1 MNPTAVLYNIGWKLS
16 GPLLAVSGLFSPK
29 LARAVAGRREAVSR
43 FQAWAGSH
51 RAGPDLP
58 PLLMLHGASAGELT
72 GAFPVIREL
81 RRSIPDLQVVVTYSS
96 PSGEQVA
103 DDIEPETHWFVPF
116 DRPDHARAVLE
127 ALRPNALVFAKLD
140 VWPTLT
146 DQAVQLGIPVGMI
159 NATVRS
165 GSGRL
170 RFPGRQLLQ
179 SAYSRLKAVGAVSP
193 EEQRR
198 LLRLG
203 VPPAA
208 IRITGDASFDQAL
221 SRVQSAEHLP
231 ARLPERAAGW
241 VRLIAGSTWPA
252 DEDFLLDA
260 VAQEPRVELVIVPHE
275 PAPESVERLAAE
287 VERRLGAPARLWSE
301 LMEQN
306 SRSQSAAPLIVDA
319 VGLLAELYAEADIAY
334 VGGGLDGTGLHS
346 VIEPAAAS
354 LPVLFG
360 SRHDR
365 WEARELIAA
374 GGAMELEPS
383 STGTIPLLRD
393 REGLAAMGSAARAYV
408 LGKAGAARAGADMVA
423 DLLGD

>member
-1 MNPTAVLYNIGWKLS
+1 MNPTAVLYNIGWQLS
-16 GPLLAVSGLFSPK
+16 GPLLAVAGLFSPK
-29 LARAVAGRREAVSR
+29 LARAVAGRREAVTR

-51 RAGPDLP
+51 RAGPDLQ

-72 GAFPVIREL
+72 GAFPVVREL
-81 RRSIPDLQVVVTYSS
+81 RHSIPDLQVVVTYSS

-103 DDIEPETHWFVPF
+103 DDIQPETHWFVPF
-116 DRPDHARAVLE
+116 DRPDHARAVLQ
-127 ALRPNALVFAKLD
+127 ALRPNGLVFAKLD

-159 NATVRS
+159 NATVRP

-170 RFPGRQLLQ
+170 RFPGRQLLR
-179 SAYSRLKAVGAVSP
+179 SAYSRLQAVGAVSS
-193 EEQRR
+193 EEQDR
-198 LLRLG
+198 LIRLG
-203 VPPAA
+203 APPSV

-221 SRVQSAEHLP
+221 RRVRSAGDLP
-231 ARLPERAAGW
+231 ARLPERAADT

-260 VAQEPRVELVIVPHE
+260 VARESHVELVLVPHE
-275 PAPESVERLAAE
+275 PAPESVARLTAK

-301 LMEQN
+301 LVAGDGEH
-306 SRSQSAAPLIVDA
+306 RPATPLIVDA

-346 VIEPAAAS
+346 VIEPAAAG

-365 WEARELIAA
+365 WEARELVAA
-374 GGAMELEPS
+374 GGAIELDAS

-393 REGLAAMGSAARAYV
+393 SERLATMGSAARAYV
-408 LGKAGAARAGADMVA
+408 VGKAGAARAGADLVA
-423 DLLGD
+423 GLLGL

>member
-1 MNPTAVLYNIGWKLS
+1 VLYNIGWKLS
-16 GPLLAVSGLFSPK
+16 GPLLGISGLFSPK
-29 LARAVAGRREAVSR
+29 LARAVAGRREAVTR

-81 RRSIPDLQVVVTYSS
+81 RRSIADLQVVVTYSS
-96 PSGEQVA
+96 PSGEEVA
-103 DDIEPETHWFVPF
+103 DDIQPETHWFVPF
-116 DRPDHARAVLE
+116 DRPDHARAALE

-159 NATVRS
+159 NATVRP

-170 RFPGRQLLQ
+170 RFPGRQLLR
-179 SAYSRLKAVGAVSP
+179 SAYSRLQAVGAVSL
-193 EEQRR
+193 EEKQR

-208 IRITGDASFDQAL
+208 ILVTGDASFDQAL
-221 SRVQSAEHLP
+221 RRVQSAEHLP
-231 ARLPERAAGW
+231 SRLPERVVDF

-260 VAQEPRVELVIVPHE
+260 VAEEPHVELILVPHE
-275 PAPESVERLAAE
+275 PGPETVARLAAE
-287 VERRLGAPARLWSE
+287 VERRLGTPARLWSE
-301 LMEQN
+301 LAEEN
-306 SRSQSAAPLIVDA
+306 GEHHPSNPLIIDA
-319 VGLLAELYAEADIAY
+319 VGLLAELYREADIAY

-346 VIEPAAAS
+346 VIEPAAAG

-365 WEARELIAA
+365 WEARELVAE
-374 GGAMELEPS
+374 GGAMELDPS
-383 STGTIPLLRD
+383 STTIPLLRD
-393 REGLAAMGSAARAYV
+393 RERLSAMGYAARAYV
-408 LGKAGAARAGADMVA
+408 LGKEGAARAGADLVV